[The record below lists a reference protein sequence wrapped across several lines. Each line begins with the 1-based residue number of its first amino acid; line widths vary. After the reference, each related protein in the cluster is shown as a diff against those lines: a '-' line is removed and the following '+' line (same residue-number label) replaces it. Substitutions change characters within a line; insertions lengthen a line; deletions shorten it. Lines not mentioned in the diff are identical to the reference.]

1 LSTKTKVIAEI
12 YQPRP
17 LADVFGEA
25 LRRMRDRQA
34 AEEAEIWLKRVE
46 ALLEWMIAHPKLV
59 EVRYEAARLLSDLRG
74 EDVLE
79 PPPNRKV

>member
-1 LSTKTKVIAEI
+1 
-12 YQPRP
+12 
-17 LADVFGEA
+17 
-25 LRRMRDRQA
+25 
-34 AEEAEIWLKRVE
+34 VE